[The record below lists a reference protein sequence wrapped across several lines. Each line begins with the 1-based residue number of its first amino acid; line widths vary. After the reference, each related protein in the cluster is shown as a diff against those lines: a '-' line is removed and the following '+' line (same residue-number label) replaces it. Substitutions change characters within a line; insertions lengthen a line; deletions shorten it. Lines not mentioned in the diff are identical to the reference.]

1 MSHDVKLNPQQHD
14 LSTWMKMLS
23 YISAQIG
30 LSDVMKSENTKGEC
44 CVLRCC
50 VTDVDVYCSWC
61 VCSARASSVAHFSRD
76 GATRAQ
82 AAELHVCR
90 ATVDRGDSA
99 QRPVSDVT
107 IATVYFFCFL

>member
-1 MSHDVKLNPQQHD
+1 MSHDVKLNPHQHD

-50 VTDVDVYCSWC
+50 VTDVDVFLVC
-61 VCSARASSVAHFSRD
+61 VQRWSIFCRALLSRRCDSRASSRT
-76 GATRAQ
+76 TR
-82 AAELHVCR
+82 V
-90 ATVDRGDSA
+90 
-99 QRPVSDVT
+99 PSD
-107 IATVYFFCFL
+107 C